1 MQIFAFFHEYCPVR
15 SHSETFHCHKLD
27 KYKDE
32 EDQEAGGCDSEILLQ
47 CPCEFVVIHI
57 VDEVKGS
64 QAHCQEHDCQSHS
77 QIEQIRRSLKSVPAA
92 RPGAD
97 DRGENVRRGILVH
110 DEL

>member
-15 SHSETFHCHKLD
+15 CNGETFHCQKLD
-27 KYKDE
+27 KYNHQE
-32 EDQEAGGCDSEILLQ
+32 YQEAGGCDSEILPQ
-47 CPCEFVVIHI
+47 CTCELVVIHI

-64 QAHCQEHDCQSHS
+64 QAHCQAHDRQPHS
-77 QIEQIRRSLKSVPAA
+77 QIEQIRRGLKSVPAA

-97 DRGENVRRGILVH
+97 DRGEGVRRGILVH